1 MIAIEERV
9 PTVDEFRSV
18 AESVGW
24 GDSFHW
30 PTMAASLAG
39 SLHSLVA
46 VADGS
51 VVATARLVG
60 DGVRYFYVQDVMVNP
75 DFSDQGIATTLVRR
89 LIEWAE
95 QQSAPKAFI
104 GLFASP
110 EAESVY
116 ADLGFSAEG
125 QKGMHL
131 LLN

>member
-1 MIAIEERV
+1 MITIEKRV

-24 GDSFHW
+24 GDTFHW
-30 PTMAASLAG
+30 PTMAESLAG

-51 VVATARLVG
+51 AVATARLVG

-75 DFSDQGIATTLVRR
+75 DFSDQGIATTLMQR
-89 LIEWAE
+89 LIEWVE
-95 QQSAPKAFI
+95 QHGAPKAFI

-116 ADLGFSAEG
+116 ADLGFSDDD
-125 QKGMHL
+125 QRGMYRF
-131 LLN
+131 N